1 MILTKSEIT
10 DMLSNHVCKIH
21 FVKADGSERFML
33 GTLLDTYIQVE
44 SAGKS
49 KPNEEVV
56 TVWDCEKDSWRAF
69 RIDRLISIEKA
80 DLGDLIGL
88 ANRSDKEPV

>member
-10 DMLSNHVCKIH
+10 NMLRDRVCKIH
-21 FVKADGSERFML
+21 FVKADGTERFML

-44 SAGKS
+44 SAGEA
-49 KPNEEVV
+49 KPNDEVV
-56 TVWDCEKDSWRAF
+56 TLWDCEKDAWRAF